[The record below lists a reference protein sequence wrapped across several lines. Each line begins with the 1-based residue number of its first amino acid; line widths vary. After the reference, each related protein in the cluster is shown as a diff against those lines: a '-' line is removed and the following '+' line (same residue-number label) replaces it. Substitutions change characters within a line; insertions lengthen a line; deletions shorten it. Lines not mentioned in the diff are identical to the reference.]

1 VNGPRRFLSGALLAA
16 LVGCASV
23 PLPTG
28 LDVARA
34 KERGHETSLEELT
47 TGRSVYLARCGTCHQ
62 HYSPSEFASADW
74 PKWVDDMR
82 ERAKLAEAE
91 RARVLEYL
99 VIMAEAPPPP

>member
-1 VNGPRRFLSGALLAA
+1 MSALRRLLPGTLAAA

-34 KERGHETSLEELT
+34 KERGHDISLEDLT
-47 TGRSVYLARCGTCHQ
+47 AGRSVYLARCGTCHQ
-62 HYSPSEFASADW
+62 HYSPSEFASAEW

-82 ERAKLAEAE
+82 ERAKLADAE
-91 RARVLEYL
+91 RARVLQYL
-99 VIMAEAPPPP
+99 VIMAEAPPAP